1 MHMGVFA
8 DDLKDKKVDRK
19 TLRRAW
25 GFTSPYRRQLIG
37 YLVAIVIVSLF
48 GVLPPLVTKQ
58 ILDKAIPSRDR
69 AAISRWVV
77 ILVVVAILASAL
89 SAIIRWLGSVLGEGV
104 IATTRKSLY
113 DHVQRM
119 PIAFFTRTQTG
130 SLMSRLNNDVVGAQ
144 SAFTFVLRSAV
155 SNVLS
160 VVVTLA
166 AMLTLSWKFTLASLV
181 VVPCLIWLSKR
192 VGKVQ
197 EKAAREAMTRNAK
210 MNAVMTERFNVSGAL
225 LVKLFGRPAEERQAF
240 ASSADKVAAIGVK
253 RAVTGIVFDIAL
265 GLVGALLTASL
276 YWWGANQV
284 LDGKI
289 SVGTLVA
296 MSILAQRVYG
306 PLTDLASARIDFVT
320 AFVSFER
327 IFEVLDAP
335 VSIQDAPDARALPK
349 ATAGTGARL
358 EFDDVWFRY
367 PAASEVSV
375 ASLESGGPVLSSDA
389 SAWVLQGISAVC
401 EPGTLTAIVGPSGAG
416 KTTISSLVPR
426 LYDATKGAVR
436 IDGHDVRSITGD
448 SLRAAIGVVSQDAH
462 LFHDTIAANLRYAKP
477 SATPDQLENACRSAR
492 IHDLIAG
499 LPEGYETMVGE
510 RGYRFSG
517 GEKQRLALARV
528 MLRDPRLVILDEAT
542 AHLDSETEVH
552 IQDALAEA
560 LRGRTSIVIAHRLST
575 IREAD
580 QILVLDA
587 GRIVERGTHDELVD
601 AGGLYAHL
609 TETQFLGALPSVL

>member
-8 DDLKDKKVDRK
+8 DDVKDKKVDRK

-58 ILDKAIPSRDR
+58 ILDKAIPSHDR
-69 AAISRWVV
+69 AAISRWVL
-77 ILVVVAILASAL
+77 ILVVVAILASGL

-166 AMLTLSWKFTLASLV
+166 AMLTLSWKFTLASLF
-181 VVPCLIWLSKR
+181 VVPFLIWLSKR

-335 VSIQDAPDARALPK
+335 VSIQDAPDAIALPK
-349 ATAGTGARL
+349 AAAGTGARL

-477 SATPDQLENACRSAR
+477 SATQDEIENACRSAR

-499 LPEGYETMVGE
+499 LPEAYETMVGE

-560 LRGRTSIVIAHRLST
+560 LQGRTSIVIAHRLST

-580 QILVLDA
+580 QILVIDG

-609 TETQFLGALPSVL
+609 TETQFLGALPSIL

>member
-181 VVPCLIWLSKR
+181 VVPFLIWLSKR

>member
-8 DDLKDKKVDRK
+8 DDLRDKKVDRK

-181 VVPCLIWLSKR
+181 VVPFLIWLSKR

-265 GLVGALLTASL
+265 GLVGALLTAAL